1 MKKMINIFKN
11 SKGETTQVY
20 PLNEEIVCFVN
31 VDKQTIKF
39 IKKGSEI
46 SEETLELLNEL
57 KIALD

>member
-20 PLNEEIVCFVN
+20 PLNSEIVCFVN
-31 VDKQTIKF
+31 VDRQTIKF
-39 IKKGSEI
+39 IKKGGNI

-57 KIALD
+57 KITLD

>member
-31 VDKQTIKF
+31 VDRQTIKF
-39 IKKGSEI
+39 IKKGGNI

-57 KIALD
+57 KITLD

>member
-39 IKKGSEI
+39 IKKEENI
-46 SEETLELLNEL
+46 SKETLGLINEL

>member
-31 VDKQTIKF
+31 VDRQTIKF
-39 IKKGSEI
+39 IKKGEKI
-46 SEETLELLNEL
+46 SEETLGLLNEL